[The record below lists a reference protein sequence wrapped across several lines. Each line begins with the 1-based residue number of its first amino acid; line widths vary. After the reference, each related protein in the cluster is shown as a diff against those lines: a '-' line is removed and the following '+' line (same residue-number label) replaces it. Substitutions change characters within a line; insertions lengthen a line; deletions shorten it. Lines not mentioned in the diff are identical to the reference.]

1 VSKWLV
7 QALPDAHRAASVAHS
22 PCVVSSAFGP
32 MLWRAVRRERRGL
45 TCACCHGDGTARAR
59 RSQRLRRVPR
69 GGGALRSPCGHL
81 SESGP
86 AGSGPVRDQGVP
98 RVRHGRPKRE
108 ARAWKRPTEAR
119 VFHYHAN
126 RGMRDEVLDTCE
138 VDVGNP
144 FAAWPEP
151 DILTNEVRAHFR
163 LLRNGGRA
171 SVASASRRCGRTRQ
185 PSRHPSS
192 RMTPRGPPNLEDP
205 ETAGARSVLT

>member
-1 VSKWLV
+1 MSKWLV

-32 MLWRAVRRERRGL
+32 TLWRAVRRERRGL

-69 GGGALRSPCGHL
+69 GVGALRSPCGHL

-126 RGMRDEVLDTCE
+126 RGMGDEVLDNMRGRRRKPLRGLAGTRHPHERGTSAFQASAQRREGVCRE
-138 VDVGNP
+138 
-144 FAAWPEP
+144 
-151 DILTNEVRAHFR
+151 R
-163 LLRNGGRA
+163 LAPMRKNSSAVATPIVANDPTRA
-171 SVASASRRCGRTRQ
+171 S
-185 PSRHPSS
+185 
-192 RMTPRGPPNLEDP
+192 
-205 ETAGARSVLT
+205 